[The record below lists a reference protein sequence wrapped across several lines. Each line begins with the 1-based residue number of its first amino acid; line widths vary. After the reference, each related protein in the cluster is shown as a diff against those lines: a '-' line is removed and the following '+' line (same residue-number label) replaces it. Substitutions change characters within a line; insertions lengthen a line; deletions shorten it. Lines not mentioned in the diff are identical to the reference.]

1 MPTSDVY
8 SAARPVTGTRAPIAM
23 RRPLVAR
30 PAAMGRPGAF
40 PVRTPQ
46 ASRAPALRVLLTL
59 SALLIAWLALAM
71 PPAHAADDFLAPEQ
85 AFPFAAAMDGPAT
98 LRIDYKVAKGYYMY
112 RERFAFDV
120 APAGAATLGDPVFPA
135 GEVKYD
141 PTFDKNMEVY
151 HRPLS
156 IRLPLRPGGGSFT
169 LNVTGQGCADKGVCY
184 PPMTHTVSLQP
195 VQGGYRITAVGT
207 ADPGAA
213 AAAALATG
221 TSVFSAAPST
231 GAALAGR
238 APPTGQAATN
248 PEGAVAAAGNAT
260 TDAPG
265 APGTAAGAATSPLAG
280 SRSSAGGGFT
290 ALARSDDVG
299 LAGAI
304 AGLGLLKTAG
314 VFFLLGVLLSLTP
327 CVLPMI
333 PILSSVVVGARRE
346 HKPTRGR
353 GLALA
358 AAYVLGMSLVYT
370 ALGVGA
376 GLSGIGLAAWLQ
388 TPWILSLFAAVL
400 AVLALAMFDVFT
412 LQVPGAMQTG
422 LNNLLARVPGGRGT
436 GAFVMG
442 AVSALIVGP
451 CVAAPLAG
459 ALLYISQTGDVAL
472 GGAALF
478 AMAWGMGVPLLIFGG
493 SAGSLLPRA
502 GAWMEGVKRFFG
514 MLLLATAWWML
525 IPLLP
530 VWLQM
535 VGWAL
540 LGLIGAV
547 MLRAFEPLPPA
558 GGAGR
563 MFAKGAGLMLALLA
577 VVMLVGAASGG
588 RDVLR
593 PLAQLAGG
601 GRGATGAGAFSAA
614 ADLSGAAVPGAPAAG
629 IDVPGA
635 SGPGGQGAMP
645 GPGAARAARAGA
657 ESLHFVPIR
666 SLAELDAAIAG
677 AKRPVML
684 DFYADWCVSCREME
698 QFTFSD
704 PAVATRMAGMLLLRA
719 DVTANNADDRA
730 LLKRFKLFGPPGI
743 MFFDAAGQELTD
755 IRVIGFQ
762 DAARFTESLDRVAAR

>member
-1 MPTSDVY
+1 MPTSQAEF
-8 SAARPVTGTRAPIAM
+8 AAASLTAPGVSNRTGVLPRVLRAILA
-23 RRPLVAR
+23 LVAL
-30 PAAMGRPGAF
+30 F
-40 PVRTPQ
+40 
-46 ASRAPALRVLLTL
+46 
-59 SALLIAWLALAM
+59 AWLALAM
-71 PPAHAADDFLAPEQ
+71 PAARAADDFLAPEQ
-85 AFPFAAAMDGPAT
+85 AFPFAAVMDGPTA

-120 APAGAATLGDPVFPA
+120 APAGAATLGEPVFPA

-151 HRPLS
+151 HQPLS
-156 IRLPLRPGGGSFT
+156 IRVPLQPGGGAFT

-207 ADPGAA
+207 AVGTAEPGAA
-213 AAAALATG
+213 AAGAAFSTAPSLGGVLAGAVSAGQDGKPAAGTDAGGGLAALART
-221 TSVFSAAPST
+221 
-231 GAALAGR
+231 
-238 APPTGQAATN
+238 
-248 PEGAVAAAGNAT
+248 
-260 TDAPG
+260 
-265 APGTAAGAATSPLAG
+265 
-280 SRSSAGGGFT
+280 
-290 ALARSDDVG
+290 DDVG

-304 AGLGLLKTAG
+304 ADLGLLKTAG

-333 PILSSVVVGARRE
+333 PILSSVVMGAGRQ
-346 HKPTRGR
+346 HTPTRGR

-370 ALGVGA
+370 ALGVAA

-388 TPWILSLFAAVL
+388 TPWILGLFAALL

-412 LQVPGAMQTG
+412 LQVPGGMQTG
-422 LNNLLARVPGGRGT
+422 LNNWLTRVPGGRGT

-459 ALLYISQTGDVAL
+459 ALLYISQTGDVGL
-472 GGAALF
+472 GAAALF
-478 AMAWGMGVPLLIFGG
+478 AMAWGMGVPLLVVGG

-502 GAWMEGVKRFFG
+502 GAWMDGVKRFFG
-514 MLLLATAWWML
+514 MLLLGTAWWML

-540 LGLIGAV
+540 LGLVGAV
-547 MLRAFEPLPPA
+547 MLRAFEPLPAA
-558 GGAGR
+558 GGTGR

-593 PLAQLAGG
+593 PLAHLAAG
-601 GRGATGAGAFSAA
+601 GAGA
-614 ADLSGAAVPGAPAAG
+614 AAG
-629 IDVPGA
+629 
-635 SGPGGQGAMP
+635 QGS
-645 GPGAARAARAGA
+645 AARARPDALAG
-657 ESLHFVPIR
+657 ENLHFVPVR
-666 SLAELDAAIAG
+666 SLAELDAAVAG
-677 AKRPVML
+677 AGRPVML

-743 MFFDAAGQELTD
+743 MFFDAAGRELAD